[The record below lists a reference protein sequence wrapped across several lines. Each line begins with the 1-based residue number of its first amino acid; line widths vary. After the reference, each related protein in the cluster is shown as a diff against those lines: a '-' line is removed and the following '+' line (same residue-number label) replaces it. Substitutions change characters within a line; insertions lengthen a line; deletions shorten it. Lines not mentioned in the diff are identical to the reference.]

1 MKTIIIIFIIATLTS
16 FANHKYIIECNSKLL
31 DISLDSAMSQL
42 GTIELTNNNDG
53 TVQKYLDLFN
63 LKRASYCSAGQYWS
77 FFVAAKYLRMNLEQ
91 IPIKKTAVAADM
103 FNHGKKNGI
112 LTHYKPEKHDLI
124 FWKMRKSYHGHVER
138 VSKVIRAGWV
148 ITIGFNSNKRDING
162 NHIEGVF
169 LQKRNIYHPLGRKKI
184 LGIIGFRRI

>member
-1 MKTIIIIFIIATLTS
+1 
-16 FANHKYIIECNSKLL
+16 
-31 DISLDSAMSQL
+31 
-42 GTIELTNNNDG
+42 
-53 TVQKYLDLFN
+53 
-63 LKRASYCSAGQYWS
+63 
-77 FFVAAKYLRMNLEQ
+77 
-91 IPIKKTAVAADM
+91 
-103 FNHGKKNGI
+103 
-112 LTHYKPEKHDLI
+112 
-124 FWKMRKSYHGHVER
+124 